1 MVEPFRWDEETQT
14 VRLLDQTR
22 LPTEEH
28 WLTLRTPEEMAE
40 AIRQLRVRGA
50 PAIGLAASFG
60 VVLAFHLPEAAR
72 DPVGVVEEAIRLLR
86 TTRPT
91 AVNLFTALDRMEAV
105 LRRHASE
112 SGEVIKQALLEEAR
126 TMYRED
132 QEACRQIGEEGLS
145 LLDPGMSILTH
156 CHTGGVAT
164 SGYGTALAV
173 FHLAREK
180 GIPLQVYA
188 TETRPLLQGARITT
202 WELQKAGIP
211 VTLITDS
218 MAGMLMQQGKVD
230 AVIVGAD
237 RVTANGDVAN
247 KIGTY
252 TLAVLAAAH
261 NIPFYVAL
269 PLSTVDMQLPHGGL
283 IPIEERDPRE
293 ITHGFGR
300 QTAPSDVRVYN
311 PAFDITPGYLVTSLI
326 TERGIIRPPYEV
338 SLREVMEEAGL
349 VPPGQPDPYL

>member
-1 MVEPFRWDEETQT
+1 MVEPFIWDEETHT

-22 LPTEEH
+22 LPAEEH
-28 WLTLRTPEEMAE
+28 WLTLGTPEEMAE
-40 AIRQLRVRGA
+40 AIRHLRVRGA

-60 VVLAFHLPEAAR
+60 VVLALHRPEAAT
-72 DPVGVVEEAIRLLR
+72 DPTGVALQAIRLLK

-91 AVNLFTALDRMEAV
+91 AVNLFTALRRMEEV
-105 LRRHASE
+105 VQRHASASLE
-112 SGEVIKQALLEEAR
+112 ELREALLTEAR
-126 TMYRED
+126 QMYRED
-132 QEACRQIGEEGLS
+132 QEASRRIGEFGLS
-145 LLDPGMSILTH
+145 LLDPGMSVLTH

-173 FHLAREK
+173 FHLAREQ
-180 GIPLQVYA
+180 GLPLQVIV
-188 TETRPLLQGARITT
+188 TETRPLLQGARITS

-218 MAGMLMQQGKVD
+218 MAGMLMQRGKVD

-237 RVTANGDVAN
+237 RVAANGDVAN

-283 IPIEERDPRE
+283 IPIEERDARE

-300 QTAPSDVRVYN
+300 QTAPEGVKVYN
-311 PAFDITPGYLVTSLI
+311 PAFDVTPGYLVTALI
-326 TERGIIRPPYEV
+326 TDQGIIRPPYEV

-349 VPPGQPDPYL
+349 VSPDQPNPYV